1 MACFL
6 GVPCE
11 KGIDHCEPIQKY
23 VNQPL
28 FNASNRKIF
37 LTFVFENAGLC
48 RCSKSQKDHFP
59 LRRSAEEY
67 L

>member
-23 VNQPL
+23 AKQPL
-28 FNASNRKIF
+28 NNASSGKNF
-37 LTFVFENAGLC
+37 LTFVFEKGGLC
-48 RCSKSQKDHFP
+48 QSSKSQKDHFP
-59 LRRSAEEY
+59 LCRSADEY